1 MHALCASAPARDD
14 RRGVPDRQHL
24 VPRPAVA
31 PSEPA
36 RAGRAGVS
44 QADSTRVL
52 MLQRTAGNA
61 AVGRL
66 LARQPQ
72 PPTTVDPFD
81 ISDSE
86 WVRIHGEQM
95 RARYLGELRTRM
107 LAPLEAGD
115 AMGFLSAVRGL
126 GAADRRELQQDAA
139 FWSAVRRRFR
149 GTALWAVQLTVEY
162 GVSKPQEV
170 NAVSAA
176 IHGRD
181 WRRTRNLLMAY
192 PNLKSVV
199 GIRQAIASKFDGRE
213 NEDLQRV
220 LQEHAGMW
228 TEAAG
233 LGGQRVHYED
243 GALEKHTGAG
253 AFELVRMNSH
263 VRVIVRIRLYNDPN
277 NERDVISDEAIARW
291 ERGIDRYWNGKFR
304 LRNGAQTLDVYF
316 LPVFVFYDTS
326 AHHNVRV
333 LPGDERS
340 SRTKWYEDDSE
351 DTAAHE
357 FGHMLGNADEY
368 NLPGTMAEIPA
379 ALGLTDAEKRRSS
392 WEGIF
397 GRPRPV
403 DEEGYD
409 VEGLMGRH
417 RSNRSVEVRHAFWI
431 LQVFNDRLRRPG
443 ERPWTVEKR

>member
-1 MHALCASAPARDD
+1 MIVTVA
-14 RRGVPDRQHL
+14 DRQHL
-24 VPRPAVA
+24 ARRSSVVPADPAPA
-31 PSEPA
+31 TAAPEPSE
-36 RAGRAGVS
+36 
-44 QADSTRVL
+44 ADSARVL

-61 AVGRL
+61 AVASL

-72 PPTTVDPFD
+72 PANTVDPFD
-81 ISDSE
+81 LSDSE
-86 WVRIHGEQM
+86 WVRIYGEQM
-95 RARYLGELRTRM
+95 RAQYLGDLRTRV

-115 AMGFLSAVRGL
+115 AMRFLSTLRAL
-126 GAADRRELQQDAA
+126 GAADRRELDHDDA

-149 GTALWAVQLTVEY
+149 GSALWAVQLTVEY

-181 WRRTRNLLMAY
+181 WRRTRNLVMAY
-192 PNLKSVV
+192 PSLKSVV
-199 GIRQAIASKFDGRE
+199 GIRQVIASQFAGRE

-220 LQEHAGMW
+220 LQEHAGMRA
-228 TEAAG
+228 EAAG

-243 GALEKHTGAG
+243 GSLDRHRGAG
-253 AFELVRMNSH
+253 AFELVRMNTH
-263 VRVIVRIRLYNDPN
+263 VRVIVRIRLYNDPS
-277 NERDVISDEAIARW
+277 NERDVISNEAIARW
-291 ERGIDRYWNGKFR
+291 EGGIDRYWNGKFR
-304 LRNGAQTLDVYF
+304 LRNGAQMLDVYF
-316 LPVFVFYDTS
+316 LPVFVFYDTN

-333 LPGDERS
+333 LPGDDRS
-340 SRTKWYEDDSE
+340 ARRRWYEDDSA

-368 NLPGTMAEIPA
+368 NLPGTIAEIPA
-379 ALGLTDAEKRRSS
+379 AMGLTDAEKRRSS

-397 GRPRPV
+397 GRARSV

-409 VEGLMGRH
+409 VEGLMGSH
-417 RSNRSVEVRHAFWI
+417 SSNRSVEVRHAFWI
-431 LQVFNDRLRRPG
+431 LQVFNDRLRRAG